1 MLEKTTALIR
11 TAYLAP
17 PYDYDELVQRDR
29 VHQLI
34 YTDPAIFT
42 AEMTHMFGAVWVY
55 LAHESQIP
63 NNDDFI
69 TAKLGLRPIIVLR
82 DSKGRSARS
91 TIAAP
96 IAARRC
102 AGWKRAIPTC
112 SAAPITAGPSTMT
125 ARSAMYRGRMAMPTM
140 SPRRASTP
148 RRSRE
153 LNPIAASSSAP

>member
-1 MLEKTTALIR
+1 MLEKTTNLSR

-42 AEMTHMFGAVWVY
+42 AEMTHVFGAVWVY

-82 DSKGRSARS
+82 DTEGRDPRALQSLHPSRHDAVPAGKGQFQRV
-91 TIAAP
+91 P
-96 IAARRC
+96 L
-102 AGWKRAIPTC
+102 PL
-112 SAAPITAGPSTMT
+112 
-125 ARSAMYRGRMAMPTM
+125 
-140 SPRRASTP
+140 
-148 RRSRE
+148 SR
-153 LNPIAASSSAP
+153 LDLQQ